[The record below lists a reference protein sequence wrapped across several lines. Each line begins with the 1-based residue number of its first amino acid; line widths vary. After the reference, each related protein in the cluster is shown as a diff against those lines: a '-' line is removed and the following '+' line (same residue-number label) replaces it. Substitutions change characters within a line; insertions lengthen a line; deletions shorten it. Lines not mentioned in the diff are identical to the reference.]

1 MISMVRKARIMK
13 VDEDFRKMVEN
24 IAKNNK
30 ISMTEATKDIAKT
43 MSLMKGRKSLKKRII
58 EEVSF

>member
-1 MISMVRKARIMK
+1 MVRKARIMK